1 MSAFEKEML
10 AGNFK
15 QSKTT
20 RGGFN
25 PVIAHKNIPQFVI
38 PPLARLDSN
47 HVFRNRKSMW
57 KYRLGHY
64 QDEEV
69 LEGKK
74 RSLIFSFE
82 DPLDPVTRAAM
93 SLPHLAKTTT
103 PYGFL
108 MLAESPHVPNGEDV
122 FFQTTTSRRRMP
134 VVRSFS
140 MQNTLISDTEC
151 TGHGATSPDTVAHQS
166 DQNSTTKNF
175 LPFRRTVFFR
185 QSSMPAI
192 NNGSDAKTSV
202 EDKKPATIP
211 HRSNSFPKVITRKSS
226 IRLLQSVIKKHFST
240 KNLSKEEY

>member
-10 AGNFK
+10 AGSFK

-20 RGGFN
+20 RDGFT
-25 PVIAHKNIPQFVI
+25 PAITHKNIPQFVI
-38 PPLARLDSN
+38 PSLARLDRLN
-47 HVFRNRKSMW
+47 VPEDITTW
-57 KYRLGHY
+57 KYRLGHSH
-64 QDEEV
+64 DEDV
-69 LEGKK
+69 LEGKTK
-74 RSLIFSFE
+74 QSPIFSFE
-82 DPLDPVTRAAM
+82 DLLDPVTRAAM

-108 MLAESPHVPNGEDV
+108 MLAESPRVPNGEDV
-122 FFQTTTSRRRMP
+122 FFQTGTTRRRIA
-134 VVRSFS
+134 VVRSSS

-151 TGHGATSPDTVAHQS
+151 TGLGSTSPDTVAHQS

-202 EDKKPATIP
+202 EDKKNCN
-211 HRSNSFPKVITRKSS
+211 NSPK
-226 IRLLQSVIKKHFST
+226 
-240 KNLSKEEY
+240 E